1 MIGKIIVTLKDGTIR
16 ISKFEGHEA
25 VNEAKQKYKFIASEW
40 DYSARTGN
48 PINYY
53 FSE

>member
-1 MIGKIIVTLKDGTIR
+1 MFGKIIVIHKSGRVSIT
-16 ISKFEGHEA
+16 KFDDLSALSEA
-25 VNEAKQKYKFIASEW
+25 RTKYTFIASEW
-40 DYSARTGN
+40 DYSARIGN